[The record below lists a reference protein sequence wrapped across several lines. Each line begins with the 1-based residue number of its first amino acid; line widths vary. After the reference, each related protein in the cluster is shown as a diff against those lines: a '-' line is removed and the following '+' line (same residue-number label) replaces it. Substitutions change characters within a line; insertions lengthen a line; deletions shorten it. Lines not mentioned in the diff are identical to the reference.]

1 MKKLFILI
9 SMFAFAS
16 FQIHT
21 SPIQNRWSTEETHLP
36 AGIVIN
42 KGIDS
47 SQNKKWVAI
56 KREDGQTVLVTEEI
70 DPIHFQAII
79 INDTIK

>member
-16 FQIHT
+16 CEMPT
-21 SPIQNRWSTEETHLP
+21 SQNQNRWSAEETHLP
-36 AGIVIN
+36 AGIVTN
-42 KGIDS
+42 KGVDS
-47 SQNKKWVAI
+47 AQNKKWVAI